1 MAHDDPLKKLSFDIT
16 DPFRYEGNFAPV
28 QTNGIKIPFHTIKP
42 DRLLRIR
49 RLGDRASRLLVALR
63 ESGTPLMP
71 PHPAVASADFA
82 VVELRRGLKLDYLEL
97 LDDLSFLYEYAMI
110 ARHIDR
116 PRGEIST
123 LAPLQC
129 AEH

>member
-49 RLGDRASRLLVALR
+49 RLGDRASRLLVAMR
-63 ESGTPLMP
+63 ESGRQLMP

-82 VVELRRGLKLDYLEL
+82 VVELRRGLRLEYLEL
-97 LDDLSFLYEYAMI
+97 LDDLSFLCEYATI

-116 PRGEIST
+116 LRGEIST